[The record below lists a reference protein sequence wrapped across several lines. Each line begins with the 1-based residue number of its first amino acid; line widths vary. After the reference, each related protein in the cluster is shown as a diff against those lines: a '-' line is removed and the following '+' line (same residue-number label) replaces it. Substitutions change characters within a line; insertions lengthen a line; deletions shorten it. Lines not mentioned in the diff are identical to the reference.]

1 MLSAFSFGKIIKTFL
16 PGSLL
21 SAALLLV
28 AEALV
33 RVLGGQSLVPIIA
46 NKDVIVATTAALLP
60 LTLVLGFV
68 LNTVVWF
75 AINGWMPALVRW
87 RLRKSTAHAALQSAL
102 LHRLR
107 VGLKRVAPALDGV
120 DPGLESLEYFYLP
133 VVTLERHN
141 QLWESYFSWYEFQTN
156 TALATV
162 LLAAALVFYLLVMQ
176 PCHETIACVLVIVV
190 SIAGAVMLLAAAA
203 GNLFQYQ
210 LKLPVLIAGALEF
223 QQPVQA
229 LNTQNALNAYLP
241 ALP

>member
-21 SAALLLV
+21 CAALLLV
-28 AEALV
+28 AEALWQLLSC
-33 RVLGGQSLVPIIA
+33 RSIVPIIA

-60 LTLVLGFV
+60 LTLILGFV

-75 AINGWMPALVRW
+75 AINGWMRALVRW
-87 RLRKSTAHAALQSAL
+87 RLRKSTAYMVLRSAL
-102 LHRLR
+102 LDRLH
-107 VGLKRVAPALDGV
+107 VGLKRVAPKLEAI
-120 DPGLESLEYFYLP
+120 DPKLESLDYFYLP

-162 LLAAALVFYLLVMQ
+162 LFAAALVFYLLVKPLQ
-176 PCHETIACVLVIVV
+176 PSHEIIACELVIAV

-203 GNLFQYQ
+203 GNLIQYE
-210 LKLPVLIAGALEF
+210 LKLPVLIADALEF
-223 QQPVQA
+223 QQPMQNQA
-229 LNTQNALNAYLP
+229 RTLP
-241 ALP
+241 EREF

>member
-28 AEALV
+28 AEALWQML
-33 RVLGGQSLVPIIA
+33 RGQSIIA
-46 NKDVIVATTAALLP
+46 MIAANGVIVATTAALLP
-60 LTLVLGFV
+60 LTLILGFV
-68 LNTVVWF
+68 LNTVVWL
-75 AINGWMPALVRW
+75 AINGRMRASVHR
-87 RLRKSTAHAALQSAL
+87 RLRKSTAYVALQSAL

-107 VGLKRVAPALDGV
+107 VGLKRVAPTLDGV
-120 DPGLESLEYFYLP
+120 DSRLESLEYFYLP

-162 LLAAALVFYLLVMQ
+162 LFAAALVFYLLVMQ

-190 SIAGAVMLLAAAA
+190 SIAGVTMLLAAAA
-203 GNLFQYQ
+203 GNLVQYE

-229 LNTQNALNAYLP
+229 LETQNTLNAYLP